1 MRGNIGMTNK
11 GIIIILCVTIITG
24 ILYVFYKNQYK
35 QKNENNMNEKN
46 WSVEYIKKMC
56 KQDYNKIFE
65 PMEKVV
71 KLDGSYEEYECSLKN
86 FTASQ
91 RLVFAVCKY
100 LMEVYNGGHDQFFYN
115 SSGIMWKDV
124 LDGLQLIEYKEGYE
138 NYRNVIK
145 CFNDEIPFDR
155 LERQQY
161 LETKEEELS
170 KLDYY
175 DDVIYNNLNFD
186 NKIIDY
192 IYNHPDEFTYS
203 K

>member
-1 MRGNIGMTNK
+1 MTNK

-35 QKNENNMNEKN
+35 QKNENNMNENN
-46 WSVEYIKKMC
+46 WSVEDIKKMC

-65 PMEKVV
+65 PMEKVI

-86 FTASQ
+86 FTESQ
-91 RLVFAVCKY
+91 RLIFAVCKY

>member
-1 MRGNIGMTNK
+1 MTNK

-24 ILYVFYKNQYK
+24 ILYVIYKNQYK

-65 PMEKVV
+65 PMEKVI

-86 FTASQ
+86 FTESQ
-91 RLVFAVCKY
+91 RLIFAVCKY